1 MSFRSDFQTKAQ
13 RAAAAEQRQQHLR
26 RQQAAA
32 SAPRSP
38 TGPPPSMRAARAATL
53 HRVLTAPLTRVH
65 NDPSQMTRTRTALT
79 PTARE
84 RRENPEQTSLRGR
97 LDRMS
102 TVNTSVRK
110 TLDDIRKSVP
120 SPGWFSADKAKL
132 VKLTKAKSELD
143 ELHQNVIH
151 TIIKEQDE
159 MNEQGR
165 LNPGVSEEQALTTL
179 NTLASE
185 IVNVTQN
192 VTGRI
197 SKHPTRSKN
206 ATESIARTKREREE
220 YIGDADLGGGRRRKA
235 TRRRRSR
242 KASKTRSNKKARNNK
257 SRATRLTKSRSPNRR
272 TRHRNR

>member
-1 MSFRSDFQTKAQ
+1 
-13 RAAAAEQRQQHLR
+13 
-26 RQQAAA
+26 
-32 SAPRSP
+32 
-38 TGPPPSMRAARAATL
+38 
-53 HRVLTAPLTRVH
+53 
-65 NDPSQMTRTRTALT
+65 
-79 PTARE
+79 
-84 RRENPEQTSLRGR
+84 
-97 LDRMS
+97 MS

-132 VKLTKAKSELD
+132 MKLTKAKSELD

-151 TIIKEQDE
+151 TIFKEQDE

-165 LNPGVSEEQALTTL
+165 LKPGVSEEQALTTL

-220 YIGDADLGGGRRRKA
+220 HIGDADLGGGRRRKA
-235 TRRRRSR
+235 TRKRRSG
-242 KASKTRSNKKARNNK
+242 KAGKARSNKKPRHK
-257 SRATRLTKSRSPNRR
+257 KPRHKTSRAARRTKSRSLNRR
-272 TRHRNR
+272 TRRHSKR